1 MTCPK
6 CIAPKYDGPREA
18 CSQFLGFHGFC
29 HACGYAFAMHRGAAR
44 IRQPDSDRV
53 RPTLTVIDGGAPL
66 DYTQD
71 AEMGRNDDA
80 PVELDAEARMW
91 SAWVDGEDNR

>member
-6 CIAPKYDGPREA
+6 CIAPKLSSKPCNQYV
-18 CSQFLGFHGFC
+18 GFHSFC
-29 HACGYAFAMHRGAAR
+29 HGINCGFTWSMHRGAAR

-53 RPTLTVIDGGAPL
+53 RPTLTVIDGG
-66 DYTQD
+66 
-71 AEMGRNDDA
+71 DA

>member
-53 RPTLTVIDGGAPL
+53 RPTLTVIDGG
-66 DYTQD
+66 
-71 AEMGRNDDA
+71 DA
-80 PVELDAEARMW
+80 PVELDAEARMFG
-91 SAWVDGEDNR
+91 AWTDGEDNR